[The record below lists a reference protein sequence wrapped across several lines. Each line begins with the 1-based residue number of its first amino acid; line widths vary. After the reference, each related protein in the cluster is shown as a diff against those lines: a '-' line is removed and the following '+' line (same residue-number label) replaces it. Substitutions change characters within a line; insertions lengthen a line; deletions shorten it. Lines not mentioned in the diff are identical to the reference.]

1 MICNVCVLNWAKLDS
16 IRFNPNLAI
25 QVDLIT
31 LLIPIFKKYYY
42 LQQLYGKTT
51 SLDHIQLAL
60 FLL

>member
-16 IRFNPNLAI
+16 IKFNPNLAI
-25 QVDLIT
+25 QVVLIT
-31 LLIPIFKKYYY
+31 LPIPLFMKYYY

-51 SLDHIQLAL
+51 SLDHILLAL